1 MSRSNLCDWIEDHTY
16 QVIVALGQLYLF
28 PSGNRKHWRKEVWE
42 KFSRMHTLK
51 PSKKLPSAQFILN
64 NSYKIYQNKMSSIL
78 KYVIDK
84 ESEYN
89 TISSIDDERFRL
101 IVEDYFLW
109 LANYLSQTELL
120 DKDDVLEELDRLG
133 LTETSDILS
142 SPCSPKAGGE

>member
-1 MSRSNLCDWIEDHTY
+1 MKVYIKAMAMNRSNLRDWIEDHTY

-28 PSGNRKHWRKEVWE
+28 PEGNRTHWRKEVWE

-51 PSKKLPSAQFILN
+51 PSRKLPSAQFILD
-64 NSYKIYQNKMSSIL
+64 NSYAIYQNKMSSIL

-84 ESEYN
+84 ESNYTPTSN
-89 TISSIDDERFRL
+89 IDDERFRL

-133 LTETSDILS
+133 LTETY
-142 SPCSPKAGGE
+142 GR